1 MLWILVQVSVNY
13 FVANV
18 IDLFL
23 RAILSPAMQVQAEQG
38 LSDNQMVNKICTLPS
53 ILNYSENSL
62 YRSTDQGLD
71 VSRRMCLSS
80 WWSCLPRS
88 FYHQLSPL
96 LMA

>member
-38 LSDNQMVNKICTLPS
+38 LSDNQMVNKICTLPGL
-53 ILNYSENSL
+53 LNYSENSP

-71 VSRRMCLSS
+71 VLDECVCQVDDHVYQDPFITS
-80 WWSCLPRS
+80 WVL
-88 FYHQLSPL
+88 F
-96 LMA
+96 